1 MYMMYKRHTASSSEM
16 ACGLPVLIHVSPHLG
31 VGVDFRVLQHTK
43 EKQLTKGT
51 KGR

>member
-1 MYMMYKRHTASSSEM
+1 MIQYQYTALSTDM
-16 ACGLPVLIHVSPHLG
+16 ACGLPVLVHVGPHLG

-43 EKQLTKGT
+43 EEQLTKGT